1 MTTFAQLGIEIPA
14 IAAGPE
20 VQTTCPKCSHERRK
34 KTAKCLSVNT
44 EKGAFVCHHC
54 GWAGSVNDSRP
65 ERRRKQFRRPDPRPQ
80 ITLPQNALDWFRNR
94 GITDAVL
101 LRNRIDYGR
110 IYFPQVEDHREAIIF
125 PYSVKGELINR
136 KFRTIQDKLF
146 RLEAGCELV
155 LYGVDDISAEQPLI
169 FVEGE
174 CDKLAVEVAGFR
186 HCVSVPNGAPA
197 PAAKNYESLFSYLDS
212 AREKLEA
219 VNRFILAVDSDPAG
233 FRLET
238 ELSRRLG
245 IEKCSR
251 VRWPEGIKDANEMLV
266 KHGAD
271 DLRWYIENA
280 EPFPIEGVFQI
291 ADRRAD
297 LLRLYEHGFER
308 GYSTGW
314 RELDRLYTVR
324 PGEFTAV
331 TGIPSSGK
339 SNWLDNLLVNLA
351 RLHGWNFALFSPEN
365 LPLEQHMAAIAEKYS
380 RKPFRDGPTSRMTVV
395 EFESALSWVDDHF
408 AWIMPTSEDD
418 WTVEKILTAAGQL
431 CLRRGIRGL
440 VIDPWNELEPL
451 RPESMSETEYI
462 SHCLKRI
469 RVFARQHGVH
479 VWIVIHPA
487 KMYRND
493 AGKYP
498 VPSLYDCS
506 GSAHWR
512 NKADNGIVVWRD
524 LSEADSAEVQIY
536 IQKIRFRQVGRRGMA
551 RLYYEPVCATYSDT
565 DQSTVRDVRMKAAGE

>member
-1 MTTFAQLGIEIPA
+1 
-14 IAAGPE
+14 
-20 VQTTCPKCSHERRK
+20 
-34 KTAKCLSVNT
+34 
-44 EKGAFVCHHC
+44 
-54 GWAGSVNDSRP
+54 
-65 ERRRKQFRRPDPRPQ
+65 
-80 ITLPQNALDWFRNR
+80 
-94 GITDAVL
+94 
-101 LRNRIDYGR
+101 
-110 IYFPQVEDHREAIIF
+110 
-125 PYSVKGELINR
+125 
-136 KFRTIQDKLF
+136 
-146 RLEAGCELV
+146 
-155 LYGVDDISAEQPLI
+155 
-169 FVEGE
+169 
-174 CDKLAVEVAGFR
+174 
-186 HCVSVPNGAPA
+186 
-197 PAAKNYESLFSYLDS
+197 
-212 AREKLEA
+212 
-219 VNRFILAVDSDPAG
+219 
-233 FRLET
+233 
-238 ELSRRLG
+238 
-245 IEKCSR
+245 
-251 VRWPEGIKDANEMLV
+251 MLV

-271 DLRWYIENA
+271 DLRWYLENA

-291 ADRRAD
+291 SDRRAD
-297 LLRLYEHGFER
+297 LLRLYEYGFER

-493 AGKYP
+493 AGTLVPIGTFNEGQDVTLWAGVSP
-498 VPSLYDCS
+498 VDFPTLTVT
-506 GSAHWR
+506 R
-512 NKADNGIVVWRD
+512 E
-524 LSEADSAEVQIY
+524 EADGDQASSGEKVL
-536 IQKIRFRQVGRRGMA
+536 VGT
-551 RLYYEPVCATYSDT
+551 VDT
-565 DQSTVRDVRMKAAGE
+565 GG